1 MVDLLDAIQSPD
13 TREGNLVQKVL
24 VVLHLRLFDIYLRAD
39 LLAVAAKSLA
49 DLINSLLFVTWA
61 ITPLFTVPPM
71 PSTTP
76 FT

>member
-1 MVDLLDAIQSPD
+1 MVDLPDAIQDPD
-13 TREGNLVQKVL
+13 TREDNLVQKVL
-24 VVLHLRLFDIYLRAD
+24 VVLHLGLFKIYLRAD

-76 FT
+76 FP